1 MMLSAK
7 SFLNAVALLKVGL
20 SLKVSSIYTYSNA
33 MRSAFI
39 VSAFIVS
46 LFFLFSFTASNA
58 QAGACGD
65 AVRVVGEQCDDG
77 NVLNGDGCNSS
88 CQVEWGYSSCGVDA
102 PASCGTVCGDGIKV
116 STELCDDGN
125 NINGDGCSASCDIET
140 SLTFSCA
147 MQNDQKQRDAFPD
160 YISPRANGE
169 RALNSGLQPL
179 SANFEPMLEEVPYCN
194 GLSWQPAAEITVA
207 SDSRHLVE
215 YQFLVVLD
223 KSWID
228 NYNANQAN
236 FLTQGYDSLERS
248 PQILFERASYL
259 FEAQFGVR
267 VGISRVVVVDTL
279 EQKCQST
286 GGAVENNIQ
295 DNTHTPSALAS
306 RGIEKLPSEMGIVR
320 LGVDPPNVYCASYT
334 NIANWSGS
342 FPFVVNTEHAFSNG
356 LLRHRAA
363 VTLAHELAH
372 FFGIMQNSS
381 HPHYLNAH
389 IANEIPDIMVWNGQP
404 IQAVRPDG
412 MFFKFLTS
420 CTPAYDEFLC
430 AGVKATSSSLLA
442 TPLICFGGN
451 ADCLLDTDADGAPD
465 NCAESPATCLSASV
479 LSDTDDD
486 NDGIADGVDGFP
498 LIHIG
503 DRADTDSDGIPNNCS
518 ALQVEG
524 FDHSQYGSETYY
536 RINSQGDRV
545 GFVAGLTGTYRRDP
559 YQNAWHLGTLTE
571 NGDNYLWTN
580 EAGVSWNMSLD
591 TQNLVLQDVNGP
603 YQGTLRPLRHNSA
616 ANCAGMTEDAF
627 VNAVTQITDVGITVT
642 TGLQAANSSCS
653 LTEVSAE
660 PYTLPSGFIGA
671 TKQFGFLLSGCE
683 SEAETVQVTID
694 FGEDMPEGAIVYS
707 IHSGTLTAIDE
718 AVISGNVVAYDI
730 TDNDAQLDADNNL
743 GAIAGQ
749 VTWAIPVL
757 VEESVPAV
765 PTLLIAMMAGLLS
778 LLGIRQVSINRK

>member
-1 MMLSAK
+1 MLHFK
-7 SFLNAVALLKVGL
+7 RYFKAVRYGL
-20 SLKVSSIYTYSNA
+20 
-33 MRSAFI
+33 
-39 VSAFIVS
+39 IVS
-46 LFFLFSFTASNA
+46 LLFLLSFTVLNA
-58 QAGACGD
+58 QAGVCGD

-125 NINGDGCSASCDIET
+125 NINGDGCSASCGIET
-140 SLTFSCA
+140 ALTFSCA
-147 MQNDQKQRDAFPD
+147 MQNDQKQRDAFPN
-160 YISPRANGE
+160 YISPRTNGE
-169 RALNSGLQPL
+169 RALTSDPQPF
-179 SANFEPMLEEVPYCN
+179 SANFEPILEEVPYCN
-194 GLSWQPAAEITVA
+194 GLSWQAAADITEA

-223 KSWID
+223 KSWVN
-228 NYNANQAN
+228 NYYANQAN

-267 VGISRVVVVDTL
+267 IGISRVVVVDTL

-295 DNTHTPSALAS
+295 DNTHTPSALAT
-306 RGIEKLPSEMGIVR
+306 RGVEKLPSEMGIVR

-334 NIANWSGS
+334 SIANWSGS
-342 FPFVVNTEHAFSNG
+342 FPFVVNTENAFSNG

-372 FFGIMQNSS
+372 FFGIMQNPS

-404 IQAVRPDG
+404 IEAVRPDG

-430 AGVKATSSSLLA
+430 AGVKATSSSSLA

-465 NCAESPATCLSASV
+465 NCAESPAICLAASV

-503 DRADTDSDGIPNNCS
+503 DRVDTDGDGKPNNCS
-518 ALQVEG
+518 VLQVEG

-536 RINSQGDRV
+536 RINAQGDRV

-559 YQNAWHLGTLTE
+559 YQNAWHLGSLTE

-591 TQNLVLQDVNGP
+591 TQNLVLRDVNGP
-603 YQGTLRPLRHNSA
+603 YQGTLRPLRHSNA
-616 ANCAGMTEDAF
+616 ANCVGMTEDTF
-627 VNAVTQITDVGITVT
+627 INAVTQIAEAEVTVT
-642 TGLQAANSSCS
+642 TGLQTADSSCS
-653 LTEVSAE
+653 LTEISAE
-660 PYTLPSGFIGA
+660 SFALPVGFAGA
-671 TKQFGFLLSGCE
+671 TKQFGFLLSGCA
-683 SEAETVQVTID
+683 SVAETVQVTINFAD
-694 FGEDMPEGAIVYS
+694 ALPEGAIAY
-707 IHSGTLTAIDE
+707 AINTDSLIAIGGAAINSNTITFE
-718 AVISGNVVAYDI
+718 I
-730 TDNDAQLDADNNL
+730 TDNDSHLDANNNL
-743 GAIAGQ
+743 GVIAGQ
-749 VTWAIPVL
+749 ITWAVPVL
-757 VEESVPAV
+757 AEESIPAV
-765 PTLLIAMMAGLLS
+765 PALLIAMMAGLLS
-778 LLGIRQVSINRK
+778 LLGIRQVSVNRK